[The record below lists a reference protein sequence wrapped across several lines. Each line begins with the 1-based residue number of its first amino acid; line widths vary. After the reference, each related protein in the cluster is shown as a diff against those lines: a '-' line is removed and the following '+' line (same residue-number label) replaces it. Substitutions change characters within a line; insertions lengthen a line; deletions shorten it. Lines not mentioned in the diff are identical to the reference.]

1 MINTLK
7 AIQALYPNVTRAID
21 DGFPNV
27 KAFDASGNE
36 VTLNL
41 DSIQSWVDPDA
52 YKFARAAEYP
62 SITDYIDGVVKGD
75 QAQID
80 KYIADCL
87 AVKAKYP
94 KGVA

>member
-1 MINTLK
+1 MTPNFLITLRK
-7 AIQALYPNVTRAID
+7 LYPQIVNTIND
-21 DGFPNV
+21 E
-27 KAFDASGNE
+27 AFDADGNE
-36 VTLNL
+36 VAY
-41 DSIQSWVDPDA
+41 DKSAVDA
-52 YKFARAAEYP
+52 YVNAHAYISKRAAEYP

>member
-1 MINTLK
+1 MITINKNGVDYVLTAEEETEYLANIAK
-7 AIQALYPNVTRAID
+7 IKSDRQA
-21 DGFPNV
+21 
-27 KAFDASGNE
+27 E
-36 VTLNL
+36 E
-41 DSIQSWVDPDA
+41 
-52 YKFARAAEYP
+52 YKYKRAAEYP

-94 KGVA
+94 KGVS